1 LSYLFKAIL
10 PNSQCFQGE
19 EHQCAAK

>member
-1 LSYLFKAIL
+1 LSYMFKAIL